1 MRLNE
6 ALASAVQVT
15 SAHDQLRGVLI
26 SAMPD
31 ALLVW
36 SWTRAGAP
44 FDPSELA
51 ELGRAAA
58 GCLGSL
64 GVEARGATMT
74 LETDDLQILAMPLDD
89 ALLVHVVFEGGVLPG
104 LARAE
109 AKSIVERLREV
120 VARGGLARPDG
131 LREAIIDRLL
141 SEVPADVMLELRER
155 CALSLAELEWPEVL
169 RGPEREM
176 LARSLGKGA

>member
-1 MRLNE
+1 VRLSE
-6 ALASAVQVT
+6 ALAEAVQLT
-15 SAHDQLRGVLI
+15 SAHEQLRGVLV

-31 ALLVW
+31 GLLVW
-36 SWTRAGAP
+36 SWTRAGVV
-44 FDPSELA
+44 FDAGELA

-74 LETDDLQILAMPLDD
+74 LETDDLQILALPLDA

-109 AKSIVERLREV
+109 AKSIVERLHEV
-120 VARGGLARPDG
+120 VARGGLTRPDG
-131 LREAIIDRLL
+131 LRDAMIDRLL
-141 SEVPADVMLELRER
+141 GEVPADVMLELRER
-155 CALSLAELEWPEVL
+155 SSLSLAELEWPEVL
-169 RGPEREM
+169 RGPDRAA
-176 LARSLGKGA
+176 LARSLERGA